1 MRPGVNSNSSVAGS
15 RQASIDFINRCHADK
30 ELQLTS
36 GSQYFHA
43 DIKKLDRRL
52 QMKTHRKF
60 STILLACLATLVPAA
75 NAADVISDKS
85 IGMELAR
92 DIANE
97 TIMACRKDGYHI
109 SAVVVDRHGLER
121 AALRDDLASRFTL
134 EIAERKA
141 NMTVMAWTDSGQFKN
156 AREDIRQE
164 LNHINGLIV
173 MDGGVRIVSGGYNI
187 GAVGVSGAPGGD
199 KDAACAKKALENLS
213 ERIEFA
219 IE

>member
-1 MRPGVNSNSSVAGS
+1 MKKRLTFNLVSSMFIASMGFVA
-15 RQASIDFINRCHADK
+15 H
-30 ELQLTS
+30 
-36 GSQYFHA
+36 
-43 DIKKLDRRL
+43 
-52 QMKTHRKF
+52 
-60 STILLACLATLVPAA
+60 
-75 NAADVISDKS
+75 AADVVSDKS

-97 TIMACRKDGYHI
+97 TILACRNDGYHV
-109 SAVVVDRHGLER
+109 SAVVVDRHGLIR
-121 AALRDDLASRFTL
+121 ATLRDDLASRFTL

-156 AREDIRQE
+156 ARSDIRQE
-164 LNHINGLIV
+164 LNHISGLIV
-173 MDGGVRIVSGGYNI
+173 MEGGIKIVSGGYNV

-199 KDAACAKKALENLS
+199 KDAACANKALKKLN

>member
-1 MRPGVNSNSSVAGS
+1 MKKCLSLNSLFVFLLSSMGS
-15 RQASIDFINRCHADK
+15 
-30 ELQLTS
+30 
-36 GSQYFHA
+36 
-43 DIKKLDRRL
+43 
-52 QMKTHRKF
+52 
-60 STILLACLATLVPAA
+60 ATQ
-75 NAADVISDKS
+75 AADVVSDKS

-97 TIMACRKDGYHI
+97 TILACRTDGYHV
-109 SAVVVDRHGLER
+109 SAVVVDRHGLLR
-121 AALRDDLASRFTL
+121 AALRDDLAARFTL

-156 AREDIRQE
+156 ARADIRQE
-164 LNHINGLIV
+164 LNHIDGLIV
-173 MDGGVRIVSGGYNI
+173 MDGGIKIVSGGYNL

-199 KDAACAKKALENLS
+199 KDAACAKKALQKLN